1 MVSSCDEK
9 ANACILRR
17 NSNATIA
24 LDFTLGKLLIV
35 LSRLQIQIKCNQLHA
50 FNQFCC
56 ILVEIVDGNNVPEVT
71 TVVHGIIMGVEMP
84 FPLTNPNACV
94 DSGLACPLEK
104 EKSYEYAQTLP
115 VLRSYPKVNSF

>member
-1 MVSSCDEK
+1 M
-9 ANACILRR
+9 
-17 NSNATIA
+17 
-24 LDFTLGKLLIV
+24 
-35 LSRLQIQIKCNQLHA
+35 
-50 FNQFCC
+50 
-56 ILVEIVDGNNVPEVT
+56 T

-115 VLRSYPKVNSF
+115 VLRSYPKVNSFWNIQFNFDKFLQKWISLWRWQ